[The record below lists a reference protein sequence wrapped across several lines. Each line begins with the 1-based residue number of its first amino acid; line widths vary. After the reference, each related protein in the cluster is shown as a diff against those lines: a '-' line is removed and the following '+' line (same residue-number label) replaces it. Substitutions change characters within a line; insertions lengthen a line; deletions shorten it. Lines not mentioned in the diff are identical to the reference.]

1 MITKV
6 IGIGAAGNKAAINVV
21 ENKIIDID
29 SVMLINSTLRD
40 IPADYKGLKIEYN
53 GSYGGCGKERNIAF
67 DLAMNNLKDGNIPLG
82 EFLHLDDPEKKAELV
97 VIVTSTEGGT
107 GSGSSVVIGKY
118 IQQVLGIQVHMFG
131 FAGFQSDVRGLKN
144 TVEWFQDLEDD
155 FTVECIEN
163 SKFLPECRDNKI
175 KAEKAANT
183 EFGKKLSILMGNPIR
198 DSSHNIDK
206 TDLLKVSTEK
216 GFMFIESANF
226 EKIKNREQFES
237 IVIDMIDNTKSVDI
251 SEITSRKIAVI
262 INIAES
268 ATDYISYED
277 ILNERYGNPYE
288 MFLHIQHESDMPE
301 FIAIIVSGVKMPVE
315 EVQKIHNEYKIRMSR
330 VDRNSD
336 SFFAAAKNLELD
348 DDSDL
353 SLKKTKETI
362 NANDFFGKM
371 NAKKEET
378 KAKAEVVDE
387 TSEY

>member
-29 SVMLINSTLRD
+29 SVLLINSTLRD
-40 IPADYKGLKIEYN
+40 IPADYKGLKVEYK

-67 DLAMNNLKDGNIPLG
+67 DLAMNNLKEGHLPLKD
-82 EFLHLDDPEKKAELV
+82 FLHLDDPEKKAELV

-144 TVEWFQDLEDD
+144 TVEWFQELEDD

-175 KAEKAANT
+175 KAEKAANA
-183 EFGKKLSILMGNPIR
+183 EFGKKLGILMGNPIR
-198 DSSHNIDK
+198 DSDHNIDK

-237 IVIDMIDNTKSVDI
+237 VVIDMIDNTKSLDI
-251 SEITSRKIAVI
+251 SDITSRKIAVI
-262 INIAES
+262 INISES

-288 MFLHIQHESDMPE
+288 MFLHIQHEADMPE

-315 EVQKIHNEYKIRMSR
+315 EVQKIHNEYKTRMSR
-330 VDRNSD
+330 VDRAQD
-336 SFFAAAKNLELD
+336 SFFAAAKNMELED
-348 DDSDL
+348 DADL
-353 SLKKTKETI
+353 SLQKTKETVKES
-362 NANDFFGKM
+362 DFFGKM
-371 NAKKEET
+371 SSKKEEVKT
-378 KAKAEVVDE
+378 SKPNKTAE
-387 TSEY
+387 Y

>member
-29 SVMLINSTLRD
+29 SVMLINSTLKD
-40 IPADYKGLKIEYN
+40 IPADYKGLKIEYD
-53 GSYGGCGKERNIAF
+53 GSYGGCGKERNMAF
-67 DLAMNNLKDGNIPLG
+67 DLAMKNLQENKIPLR

-107 GSGSSVVIGKY
+107 GSGSSIVIGKY
-118 IQQVLGIQVHMFG
+118 IQKVLGIQVHMFG
-131 FAGFQSDVRGLKN
+131 FAGFKSDVRGLKN
-144 TVEWFQDLEDD
+144 TVEWFQELEND

-163 SKFLPECRDNKI
+163 SKFLTECRGNKI

-183 EFGKKLSILMGNPIR
+183 EFGKKLGILMGNPIR

-206 TDLLKVSTEK
+206 TDLLKVSTES

-226 EKIKNREQFES
+226 EKIKNKEQFES
-237 IVIDMIDNTKSVDI
+237 VVIDMIDNTKSIDI
-251 SEITSRKIAVI
+251 SDITSSRIGVI
-262 INIAES
+262 INISES

-277 ILNERYGNPYE
+277 ILVERYGEPYE
-288 MFLHIQHESDMPE
+288 MFLHIQHEADMPE
-301 FIAIIVSGVKMPVE
+301 FIAIIISGVKMPVE
-315 EVQKIHNEYKIRMSR
+315 EVQKIYNEYKTRMGR
-330 VDRNSD
+330 VDRKED
-336 SFFAAAKNLELD
+336 SFFAAAKNLQLD
-348 DDSDL
+348 DDTDL
-353 SLKKTKETI
+353 SLKATKETI

-371 NAKKEET
+371 NLQKEE
-378 KAKAEVVDE
+378 AKAAKEEADK

>member
-21 ENKIIDID
+21 ENKIVNID

-40 IPADYKGLKIEYN
+40 IPADYKGLKIEYD

-67 DLAMNNLKDGNIPLG
+67 DLAMKNLQEGKLPLR

-118 IQQVLGIQVHMFG
+118 IQQVLGIQVHLFG

-144 TVEWFQDLEDD
+144 TVEWFQELEND

-163 SKFLPECRDNKI
+163 SKFLSECRGNKI
-175 KAEKAANT
+175 KAEKAANA
-183 EFGKKLSILMGNPIR
+183 EFGKKLGILIGNPIR
-198 DSSHNIDK
+198 DSDHNIDK
-206 TDLLKVSTEK
+206 TDLLKVATEP
-216 GFMFIESANF
+216 GFMFIESSNF
-226 EKIKNREQFES
+226 EKIKNREQFENV
-237 IVIDMIDNTKSVDI
+237 VINMIDNTKSVDI
-251 SEITSRKIAVI
+251 SEITSKKIAVI
-262 INIAES
+262 INISEAS
-268 ATDYISYED
+268 TDYISYED

-288 MFLHIQHESDMPE
+288 MFLHIQHEADMPE
-301 FIAIIVSGVKMPVE
+301 FIAIIVCGVKMPVE
-315 EVQKIHNEYKIRMSR
+315 EVQKIHNEYKTRMSR
-330 VDRNSD
+330 VDRESD
-336 SFFAAAKNLELD
+336 SFFSAAKSLELE

-353 SLKKTKETI
+353 SLKATKQTVNES
-362 NANDFFGKM
+362 DFFGKM
-371 NAKKEET
+371 NNKKEGI
-378 KAKAEVVDE
+378 KVIKNDK

>member
-21 ENKIIDID
+21 ENKIIDMD

-40 IPADYKGLKIEYN
+40 IPADYKGLKIEYD

-67 DLAMNNLKDGNIPLG
+67 DLAMKNLQTGKIPLK
-82 EFLHLDDPEKKAELV
+82 EFLHLDDPAKRAELV

-144 TVEWFQDLEDD
+144 TVEWFQELEDD

-175 KAEKAANT
+175 KAEKAANA
-183 EFGKKLSILMGNPIR
+183 EFGKKLGILMGNPIR
-198 DSSHNIDK
+198 DSDHNIDK

-216 GFMFIESANF
+216 GFMFIESTNF
-226 EKIKNREQFES
+226 EKIKNREQFENM
-237 IVIDMIDNTKSVDI
+237 VINMIDNTKSVDI
-251 SEITSRKIAVI
+251 SEITSRRIGVI

-268 ATDYISYED
+268 STDYISYEE
-277 ILNERYGNPYE
+277 ILHERYGIPYE
-288 MFLHIQHESDMPE
+288 MFLHIQHEADMPE

-315 EVQKIHNEYKIRMSR
+315 EVQKIHNEYKTRMSR
-330 VDRNSD
+330 VDRNAD
-336 SFFAAAKNLELD
+336 SFFAAAKNLDLD
-348 DDSDL
+348 DDSSL
-353 SLKKTKETI
+353 SLGAKKATVNES
-362 NANDFFGKM
+362 DFFGKM
-371 NAKKEET
+371 NAKKEEP
-378 KAKAEVVDE
+378 KVARDRM
-387 TSEY
+387 SDY